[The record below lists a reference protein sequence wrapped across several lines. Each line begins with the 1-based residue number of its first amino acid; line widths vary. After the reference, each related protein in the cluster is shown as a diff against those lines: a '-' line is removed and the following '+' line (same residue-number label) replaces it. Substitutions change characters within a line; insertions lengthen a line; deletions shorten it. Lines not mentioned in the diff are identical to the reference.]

1 MTTQDRSFTI
11 AGSRTGFLLAHGLG
25 GTPLELRMAAKG
37 IASGGFTVHCCQ
49 LAGHCGTE
57 EELLAT
63 TWQQWYASVEA
74 ALSKLEAVCDTIIV
88 GGLSIG
94 AILAL
99 RLAALQP
106 ERVHGVACFAPT
118 LWYDGW
124 TIPKHQFLL
133 RWLWFLPQAKRYRFP
148 EREPYGVKDERMR
161 AFVTKSIAG
170 GDTGVAGHPSTHALS
185 LYQFWKLADDMKP
198 RLPSIKRPVFIAH
211 PREDDL
217 ASLKNAFYLQE
228 RLGGLVEMLVLDD
241 SYHIVTI
248 DRQWKTVVDRTIKFA
263 QGIEQHR
270 PRGEVA
276 QDKTNAIAAE

>member
-1 MTTQDRSFTI
+1 
-11 AGSRTGFLLAHGLG
+11 
-25 GTPLELRMAAKG
+25 
-37 IASGGFTVHCCQ
+37 
-49 LAGHCGTE
+49 
-57 EELLAT
+57 
-63 TWQQWYASVEA
+63 
-74 ALSKLEAVCDTIIV
+74 
-88 GGLSIG
+88 
-94 AILAL
+94 
-99 RLAALQP
+99 
-106 ERVHGVACFAPT
+106 
-118 LWYDGW
+118 
-124 TIPKHQFLL
+124 
-133 RWLWFLPQAKRYRFP
+133 
-148 EREPYGVKDERMR
+148 MR

-276 QDKTNAIAAE
+276 QDKTSAIAAE